1 MSRGRGRPKKTAPSS
16 PASQTNIVEQAIVN
30 NQDEDSTKHQ
40 VVEEIEVVD
49 DDSSVSM
56 PETLIPKLTCDA
68 QDDPKEERKL
78 WIDVLN
84 DNRNP
89 AKGMAIE
96 YVQPTLVDGEIE
108 IAIDEEDIVSEK
120 KFWENALVMYVLGGE
135 LSMNG
140 VKQFI
145 TKAWNFV
152 QLPAIYYHDD
162 DYFLLKFNTHKD
174 MDDVMLRGPYT
185 VRNMPML
192 LREWKPG
199 FNLKQ
204 DMLRTL
210 PIWIQLPQLP
220 LHLWG
225 ARSLGKIGS
234 ALGKP
239 ITTDEC
245 TAKKY
250 RVSYARI
257 LVEVDVTQKLPNDIT
272 IRDSEG
278 KKLKQPVHYEW
289 KPMFCDKCQKFGHH
303 CEEVKAKKVWQMK
316 SKQGSTSHAQPKENS
331 TGLYNIETVDNGL
344 ESKKSVENGLKSTQ
358 AAGKNAGSSG
368 VKGTNSAD
376 FQVNTYTT
384 VLNLVASDD
393 IGNVAEYTH
402 EWSSRRK
409 NGKDNGKK
417 IVVDCTPNLIRCTNG
432 FEALEDLND
441 PLVYQDGAP

>member
-140 VKQFI
+140 VKHFI

-162 DYFLLKFNTHKD
+162 GYFLLKFKTHKD

-210 PIWIQLPQLP
+210 PI
-220 LHLWG
+220 
-225 ARSLGKIGS
+225 
-234 ALGKP
+234 
-239 ITTDEC
+239 
-245 TAKKY
+245 
-250 RVSYARI
+250 
-257 LVEVDVTQKLPNDIT
+257 
-272 IRDSEG
+272 
-278 KKLKQPVHYEW
+278 
-289 KPMFCDKCQKFGHH
+289 
-303 CEEVKAKKVWQMK
+303 
-316 SKQGSTSHAQPKENS
+316 
-331 TGLYNIETVDNGL
+331 
-344 ESKKSVENGLKSTQ
+344 
-358 AAGKNAGSSG
+358 
-368 VKGTNSAD
+368 
-376 FQVNTYTT
+376 
-384 VLNLVASDD
+384 
-393 IGNVAEYTH
+393 
-402 EWSSRRK
+402 
-409 NGKDNGKK
+409 
-417 IVVDCTPNLIRCTNG
+417 
-432 FEALEDLND
+432 
-441 PLVYQDGAP
+441 